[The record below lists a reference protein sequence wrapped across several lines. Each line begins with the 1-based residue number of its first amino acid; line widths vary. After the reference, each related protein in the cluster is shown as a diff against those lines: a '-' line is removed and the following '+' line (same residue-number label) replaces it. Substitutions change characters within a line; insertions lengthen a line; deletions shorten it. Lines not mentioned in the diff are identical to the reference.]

1 VDYDIWLIERV
12 RDQRK
17 DRIQEL
23 SRYCIIIYQVISGGG
38 GMKKEHNDFQ
48 ILKTVEADSS
58 VSQRKLSSQMEL
70 NVASVNFALKR
81 LIQKGFV
88 TKEGENPRRV
98 KYHITPEGLREKTQ
112 LAYKFFDRNIPYYHE
127 VKNDIE
133 ARIVKATDGKNVS
146 LAIYGASELSETTYM
161 VVTKMSY
168 DFLGFYI
175 EDSKISEAKILN
187 HNFQSLDLLK
197 DDNKCL
203 LLLTDKC
210 PSDVLNDMSK
220 KNIETLSLV
229 D

>member
-1 VDYDIWLIERV
+1 
-12 RDQRK
+12 
-17 DRIQEL
+17 
-23 SRYCIIIYQVISGGG
+23 
-38 GMKKEHNDFQ
+38 MKKEHNDFQ

-127 VKNDIE
+127 VRNDIE
-133 ARIVKATDGKNVS
+133 AQIVKTTDGKKTS
-146 LAIYGASELSETTYM
+146 LAIYGSSELSEITYM
-161 VVTKMSY
+161 VVTKMGWN
-168 DFLGFYI
+168 FLGFYL
-175 EDSKISEAKILN
+175 EDSKITKEKILDY
-187 HNFQSLDLLK
+187 NFQSLDLLK
-197 DDNKCL
+197 GSNKCL
-203 LLLTDKC
+203 LLLADKC
-210 PSDVLNDMSK
+210 PPDVLDDIDK

-229 D
+229 GNNN

>member
-1 VDYDIWLIERV
+1 
-12 RDQRK
+12 
-17 DRIQEL
+17 
-23 SRYCIIIYQVISGGG
+23 
-38 GMKKEHNDFQ
+38 MKKDHNDFQ

-98 KYHITPEGLREKTQ
+98 KYHITEEGLRKKTQ
-112 LAYKFFDRNIPYYHE
+112 LAYKFFDRNIPYYNE
-127 VKNDIE
+127 VRNDIE
-133 ARIVKATDGKNVS
+133 ARILKATDGKKIS
-146 LAIYGASELSETTYM
+146 IAIYGASELSETAYI
-161 VVTKMSY
+161 VVTKLNCN
-168 DFLGFYI
+168 FLGFYL
-175 EDSKISEAKILN
+175 EDSKISKEKILD
-187 HNFQSLDLLK
+187 HDFQSLDSLNG
-197 DDNKCL
+197 DDKCL

-210 PSDVLNDMSK
+210 SADVLNDMGT